1 MQDETDVREPC
12 VPRGERPH
20 GMTAPG
26 GGSSSL
32 QRRVPPSG
40 HGARLVH
47 LLPTVPQASFLFGA
61 AIDSACPTLSSGRRI
76 DEMDRSGHYA
86 RWEGDFARA
95 RELGARALRY
105 GPAYYRVHVAPDR
118 FDWDVCDE
126 PLRALRTL
134 GLTVVADLCH
144 FGVPSWLG
152 GFQDPAFPVLFA
164 EYARAFARRYPWVR
178 HFTPIYEIFTTA
190 SQSALLG
197 RWNECLRSEGA
208 FVRALRNLCMAHEL
222 AVEAIL
228 AERRDAIIVHHESL
242 AHFHPAGREADFDAR
257 RWNAFKQ
264 LALDLTLGLELDPG
278 MSTFLHAHGVTS
290 NDLTFFRERRATRQR
305 WIGTRYDPR
314 CERRLAS
321 TGRFLTQRRGLGFAA
336 LAAGLHERYG
346 MPLAY
351 GASYEKPERAEP
363 WLREQWHDLLA
374 LRAQGVPVLGFT
386 WHSLVDRTEWR
397 GASIAPSAE
406 PHSIGLLD
414 LARDVR
420 PVGSAFAALASQRAG
435 TLGAAGRRRESA

>member
-1 MQDETDVREPC
+1 MRDEADVREQWAPGSEGT
-12 VPRGERPH
+12 VAI
-20 GMTAPG
+20 TAPG
-26 GGSSSL
+26 AESSFV
-32 QRRVPPSG
+32 QRAVHPVG
-40 HGARLVH
+40 HGARILQ
-47 LLPTVPQASFLFGA
+47 LLQPVPQASFLFGA

-95 RELGARALRY
+95 RELGVRALRY

-126 PLRALRTL
+126 PLRELRDL

-278 MSTFLHAHGVTS
+278 MSMFLHGHGVTS

-321 TGRFLTQRRGLGFAA
+321 TGRFLTQRRGLGFAT
-336 LAAGLHERYG
+336 LAAGLHQRYG

-351 GASYEKPERAEP
+351 GASYEKPERAEG
-363 WLREQWHDLLA
+363 WLQEQWRDLVS

-397 GASIAPSAE
+397 GASLAPAAE
-406 PHSIGLLD
+406 AHSIGLLD
-414 LARDVR
+414 LAREPR
-420 PVGSAFAALASQRAG
+420 PVGRAFAALVRERVAAMGAG
-435 TLGAAGRRRESA
+435 GRRRESA